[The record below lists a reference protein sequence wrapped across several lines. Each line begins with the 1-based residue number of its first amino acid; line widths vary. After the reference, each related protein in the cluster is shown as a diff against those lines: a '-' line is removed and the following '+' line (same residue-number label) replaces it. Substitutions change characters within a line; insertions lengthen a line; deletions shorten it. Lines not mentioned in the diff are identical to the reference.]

1 MAPPAPQFYL
11 ASQSPRRRDL
21 LQQLGLHFEILPA
34 AIDET
39 PQPGE
44 APADCARRLA
54 EAKADAV
61 WNSPARRHSI
71 PVLAADTVVALDEHL
86 LGKPVDDADARAML
100 AALSGRCHQV
110 ITAVA
115 LRVGEHRDSLV
126 QTSTV
131 CFAKLSPR
139 DIERYLA
146 WGESAD
152 KAGAYAIQ
160 GRAAAFVRELRGSY
174 TGVVGLPLYETCQLL
189 QRHGIEASP

>member
-1 MAPPAPQFYL
+1 MANPASQFYL

-21 LQQLGLHFEILPA
+21 LQQLGLYFEVLPA
-34 AIDET
+34 DIDET
-39 PQPGE
+39 PLPGE
-44 APADCARRLA
+44 APRDCVRRLA

-71 PVLAADTVVALDEHL
+71 PVLAADTLVVLDDRI

-100 AALSGRCHQV
+100 QALAGRCHQV
-110 ITAVA
+110 MSAVA
-115 LRVGEHRDSLV
+115 LRAGERCDSLV

-131 CFAKLSPR
+131 CFAKLTQR
-139 DIERYLA
+139 DIDRYLA

-189 QRHGIEASP
+189 QRQGIEASP